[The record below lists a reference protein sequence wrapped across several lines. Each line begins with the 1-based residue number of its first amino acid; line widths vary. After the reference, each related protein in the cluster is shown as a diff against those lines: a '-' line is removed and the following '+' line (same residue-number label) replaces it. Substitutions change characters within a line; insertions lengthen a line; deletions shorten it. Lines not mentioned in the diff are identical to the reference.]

1 MGDNCGYTEKLMGVY
16 STDTTGVPS
25 YSSFYGSSPAM
36 REQDKRVE
44 QVAPLAAM
52 LKGGDNLDINY
63 EEAKGKTWDQLA
75 SELSTSMMGKVTSQ
89 MENDILPVV
98 ATGGMTSEE
107 AGTTVKELGVH
118 YLKEYAQDNPRL
130 PENAFIDSM
139 SSMDLS
145 ELVKE
150 QAKAD
155 MFYRRKMGEL
165 TEDASVS
172 DWGAMFLIPKL
183 NINLANVTGEINPVE
198 AGKVFKDMIAGFDNM
213 SPDEKIALQESLFA
227 EINVATNE
235 NELQTAYLVNAL
247 LNGDDMARDRVIDGI
262 DTGLTAG
269 ALIAPISAVF
279 KGLYGM
285 KKVSSIVKNLKKVGR
300 EDISEALNDAV
311 LDDPSGEIGKVV
323 GMDKTTATA
332 NKLPFDNSKIMPEY
346 VALTE
351 KGKENA
357 LLIQEVSKLVQE
369 SRMGILTQKDL
380 AEAVAKRTE
389 EFKAMPYVE
398 KVTEVSHDKDGII
411 FEYTLVDD
419 ALNDDILARVTD
431 LKAERLLYKR
441 EAKAANK
448 EYLEI
453 KAGGTKVGSKKRED
467 VLAVKEA
474 ADKKVEELSAK
485 IRATQ
490 SLDTGLHRVQSRIK
504 FTDAD
509 IGAGIR
515 PSVGPVEAA
524 LASANQKFWKGA
536 KELAETG
543 VQLLLKED
551 KNRHL
556 FNATL
561 NHILKPLG
569 RKVSPKARRLHK
581 ELDALLLQG
590 DALDKRYSLSELLK
604 PIDLPDGTVTL
615 TKEQRTAYLNIRHLM
630 DEMYALEEQSV
641 RSSATIQGFKGI
653 MFEGNK
659 QVGKVYDTALSAAS
673 AGAKKPYIF
682 VENPITGSPRFL
694 SDADKLEDWYDQGYK
709 LVRMTKPVTGST
721 LRTNKKVS
729 YILAKSDD
737 VGSLPKMINYSP
749 GYIPK
754 FNKDGFYFTKVTRK
768 DTVDGT
774 PDTVTDVI
782 TDRGFSS
789 KREADERLAM
799 LQTEEG
805 MLALKEK
812 YGNDIEVNVFHDREL
827 PFFGQGSHGVVNANK
842 EFTGARKQE
851 GLKFGNGNGYLP
863 ERLSAFESIR
873 RNINDVSRR
882 VPLTEWRLG
891 MQQRWLNS
899 AKAAG
904 AIPNHN
910 NDFFAAKRLVED
922 ATLDADGKRGLLEA
936 HKYIET
942 QIRVPSDGERN
953 TMLFIRGIAEK
964 VEHISPKYAKYIH
977 RLDNSDPVAAYKA
990 ASFHNMLGMFNPA
1003 QWWIQGQGASISMS
1017 INPIHGAKAIPYW
1030 HALAGADNIKDPIVK
1045 KKFLREVGAKLGI
1058 SDVEELH
1065 TAWEKSGF
1073 PESIKSIGDLDSI
1086 SHGLPMD
1093 KVLTGAVGR
1102 VADWGLTPYKLG
1114 EMANRRISFAT
1125 AFNWWK
1131 AEHKGKKVD
1140 DVAVKAIIDR
1150 ADLYMLN
1157 MTRASK
1163 ANWQM
1168 GWTSIPTQFFQVN
1181 TRFMELLAGGRL
1193 SPAEKTRLL
1202 LMQGALY
1209 GSAGVPLGNQLAR
1222 VLASDASAATQ
1233 EGYDPR
1239 SAELRATY
1247 VRGGV
1252 PDLMAKY
1259 IFGADVSLG
1268 TRSGI
1273 AGGIVDSV
1281 LDMFAGDK
1289 NVLEVL
1295 AGPGANIGTR
1305 VWDFVRTFA
1314 TFGVAPIFDDQADV
1328 DWSPVLDAMVDI
1340 TSSGNN
1346 ATKAYLLHNLNTVAT
1361 RRNIVYNDKDPKL
1374 NFATVL
1380 ARGLGFTTTQEID
1393 AYEMHLNIRER
1404 DQALEDV
1411 TDMAITAMYRGYRE
1425 GEDSAALYNN
1435 VVYLYSQILPEF
1447 QQEAFRDRIAKKLQ
1461 GESTYARALKRQLQD
1476 IVEGNVDTQL
1486 NIPSIHREL
1495 GQEKAQ

>member
-1 MGDNCGYTEKLMGVY
+1 MGVY
-16 STDTTGVPS
+16 STDTTGLPP
-25 YSSFYGSSPAM
+25 YSSFYGSTPAM

-52 LKGGDNLDINY
+52 LKGGDNLDLNY
-63 EEAKGKTWDQLA
+63 EEIKGKTWDQLA
-75 SELSTSMMGKVTSQ
+75 SELSTSMMGQVSSQ

-98 ATGGMTSEE
+98 ATGGMTAEE
-107 AGTTVKELGVH
+107 AGTTVQELGTH

-130 PENAFIDSM
+130 PENAFVDSM
-139 SSMDLS
+139 SPMDLS

-155 MFYRRKMGEL
+155 MYYRRKMGEL
-165 TEDASVS
+165 TEGASVA

-198 AGKVFKDMIAGFDNM
+198 AGKVFRDMIAGFDTM
-213 SPDEKIALQESLFA
+213 APAEKIALQESLFN
-227 EINVATNE
+227 EINAATNE

-247 LNGDDMARDRVIDGI
+247 LNGDDLARDRVLDGL
-262 DTGLTAG
+262 DTGFTAG
-269 ALIAPISAVF
+269 ALIAPVSAVF

-285 KKVSSIVKNLKKVGR
+285 KKTSSLVKNLKKVGR
-300 EDISEALNDAV
+300 EDLSEALNDAV

-332 NKLPFDNSKIMPEY
+332 NKLPFNNSAIMPEY
-346 VALTE
+346 VALTD
-351 KGKENA
+351 KGQENA
-357 LLIQEVSKLVQE
+357 QLIQEVSKLVQD
-369 SRMGILTQKDL
+369 SRMGILTQKEL
-380 AEAVAKRTE
+380 AEAIRTRTE
-389 EFKAMPYVE
+389 EFKALPYVDN
-398 KVTEVSHDKDGII
+398 VTEVAHDKDGIV
-411 FEYTLVDD
+411 FEYTLIDD
-419 ALNDDILARVTD
+419 ALNDDVLARVNE

-441 EAKAANK
+441 EAKDANK
-448 EYLEI
+448 EYLEF
-453 KAGGTKVGSKKRED
+453 KAEGVKVGAKKREE
-467 VLAVKEA
+467 VLATKEA

-485 IRATQ
+485 IRASQ

-515 PSVGPVEAA
+515 PSVGPVEAT

-536 KELAETG
+536 EELAESG

-556 FNATL
+556 LNETL
-561 NHILKPLG
+561 SQILKPLG
-569 RKVSPKARRLHK
+569 VKASPKARRMHK
-581 ELDALLLQG
+581 ELNELLLQG
-590 DALDKRYSLSELLK
+590 DALDKRYSLAELLK
-604 PIDLPDGTVTL
+604 PIDLPSGTVTL
-615 TKEQRTAYLNIRHLM
+615 TKEQRTAYLNTRHLM
-630 DEMYALEEQSV
+630 DEMYNLEEQAV
-641 RSSATIQGFKGI
+641 RRSATVQGYKGI
-653 MFEGNK
+653 TFEGEK
-659 QVGKVYDTALSAAS
+659 QVGKVYDNVLSAQA

-682 VENPITGSPRFL
+682 VENPHTGAPRFL
-694 SDADKLEDWYDQGYK
+694 NDVDDLKDWYEQGYK
-709 LVRMTKPVTGST
+709 LVRMTRPVTGST
-721 LRTNKKVS
+721 TKTNKKVS
-729 YILAKSDD
+729 FILAKEDD
-737 VGSLPKMINYSP
+737 IGSLPKMINYSP

-774 PDTVTDVI
+774 ADTVTDVI

-799 LQTEEG
+799 LQSEEG

-812 YGNDIEVNVFHDREL
+812 YGDNIEVNVFHDREL
-827 PFFGQGSHGVVNANK
+827 PFFGQGSHGVVNGNK

-851 GLKFGNGNGYLP
+851 GLKFGNGEGYLP

-873 RNINDVSRR
+873 RNINDVSKR

-904 AIPNHN
+904 AVPKYE

-964 VEHISPKYAKYIH
+964 VEHISPKFAKVIH

-990 ASFHNMLGMFNPA
+990 AAFHSMLGMFNPA
-1003 QWWIQGQGASISMS
+1003 QWWVQAQGASIAMS
-1017 INPIHGAKAIPYW
+1017 INPIHGAKALPYW
-1030 HALAGADNIKDPIVK
+1030 QALMGADNIKDPVAK
-1045 KKFLREVGAKLGI
+1045 KKFLKEVGSKLGVK
-1058 SDVEELH
+1058 DVEELH
-1065 TAWEKSGF
+1065 SVWEKSGF

-1086 SHGLPMD
+1086 AHGLPMD
-1093 KVLTGAVGR
+1093 KVFTGAVGR
-1102 VADWGLTPYKLG
+1102 VADWGLIPYKMG
-1114 EMANRRISFAT
+1114 EITNRRISFAT
-1125 AFNWWK
+1125 AYNWWK
-1131 AEHKGKKVD
+1131 AEHKGKKLD
-1140 DVAVKAIIDR
+1140 DVATKAIIDR
-1150 ADLYMLN
+1150 ADMYMLN

-1163 ANWQM
+1163 ANWQL
-1168 GWTSIPTQFFQVN
+1168 GWSSIPTQFFQVN

-1209 GSAGVPLGNQLAR
+1209 GSAGVPLGTQLAR
-1222 VLASDASAATQ
+1222 YLGSDEEGALQ
-1233 EGYDPR
+1233 EDYDPR
-1239 SAELRATY
+1239 TAEARAIY

-1281 LDMFAGDK
+1281 LDMFAGDR
-1289 NVLEVL
+1289 NLLEVL
-1295 AGPGANIGTR
+1295 SGPGANVGDR
-1305 VWDFVRTFA
+1305 VVDFARTFA
-1314 TFGVAPIFDDQADV
+1314 TFGVAPIFDENAEVQ
-1328 DWSPVLDAMVDI
+1328 WSPVLDALVDI

-1346 ATKAYLLHNLNTVAT
+1346 ATKAYLLNNLNTMAT
-1361 RRNIVYNDKDPKL
+1361 DHNIVYNDKDPEL

-1380 ARGLGFTTTQEID
+1380 ARGLGFTTNQELD
-1393 AYEMHLNIRER
+1393 AYAMHLNIRER

-1411 TDMAITAMYRGYRE
+1411 TDMAVKAMYRGYRE
-1425 GEDSAALYNN
+1425 GENSLALYNN
-1435 VVYLYSQILPEF
+1435 VVYLYSQMLPEF
-1447 QQEAFRDRIAKKLQ
+1447 QQEDFRERIARKIQ
-1461 GESTYARALKRQLQD
+1461 GDSTYARALKRQLQD
-1476 IVEGNVDTQL
+1476 VIEGKVDNQL
-1486 NIPSIHREL
+1486 NIPSLHREL
-1495 GQEKAQ
+1495 GQERAQ